1 MDGATG
7 RPAPPALEPIDAR
20 TWLLVLTGAGISAE
34 SGLSTFRGGGGLWDG
49 QRVEDV
55 ATPDAFRRDPALV
68 WHFYSERRAAA
79 AAASPNAAHRALA
92 ELEDLL
98 GDRFLLVTQN
108 VDGLHARA
116 GSRRLVEIHGSLW
129 RTKCSACRLPPF
141 SDEAFPIEPPLPR
154 CPRCEA
160 GGRTALLRPDIV
172 WFGEPLDPGLQGR
185 VIDFIRAAHASSE
198 RFVFLAVG
206 TSGQVYPAA
215 AYVDAAKAG
224 GAETWLAN
232 LEEPANVASFDR
244 RFIGPATASLSR
256 IAADA
261 RP

>member
-1 MDGATG
+1 MTTV
-7 RPAPPALEPIDAR
+7 RPTPPAPEPIDAR

-34 SGLSTFRGGGGLWDG
+34 SALSTFRGGGGLWDG
-49 QRVEDV
+49 QRIEDV
-55 ATPDAFRRDPALV
+55 ATPDGFRRDPARV
-68 WHFYSERRAAA
+68 WRFYSERRAAA
-79 AAASPNAAHRALA
+79 AAASPNAAHRALVD
-92 ELEDLL
+92 LEDLT

-116 GSRRLVEIHGSLW
+116 GSRRLIEIHGSLW
-129 RTKCSACRLPPF
+129 RAKCWACRRPPF
-141 SDEAFPIEPPLPR
+141 PDDGFPVEPPLPR
-154 CPRCEA
+154 CQRCEA

-172 WFGEPLDPGLQGR
+172 WFGEPLDQELQGR
-185 VIDFIRAAHASSE
+185 VLDFIRAAHASRE

-215 AYVDAAKAG
+215 AYVDAARAG

-232 LEEPANVASFDR
+232 LEEPANAASFDR
-244 RFIGPATASLSR
+244 RLIGPATASLLR

-261 RP
+261 RA

>member
-1 MDGATG
+1 VDDTTG
-7 RPAPPALEPIDAR
+7 RSAPRTPEPVDAR
-20 TWLLVLTGAGISAE
+20 TRLLVLTGAGISAE
-34 SGLSTFRGGGGLWDG
+34 SGLATFRGGGGLWDG

-55 ATPDAFRRDPALV
+55 ATPDAFRRDPARV
-68 WHFYSERRAAA
+68 WRFYSERRAAA
-79 AAASPNAAHRALA
+79 AAADPNAAHRALV

-116 GSRRLVEIHGSLW
+116 GSRRLIEIHGSLW
-129 RTKCSACRLPPF
+129 RTKCAACRLPPF
-141 SDEAFPIEPPLPR
+141 ADEDFPIEPPLPV
-154 CPRCEA
+154 CPRCAA

-172 WFGEPLDPGLQGR
+172 WFGEPLDQELQGR
-185 VIDFIRAAHASSE
+185 VIGFITAAHASRE

-215 AYVDAAKAG
+215 AYVDAAKAA

-232 LEEPANVASFDR
+232 LEEPANAASFDM
-244 RFIGPATASLSR
+244 RFIGPATATLSR
-256 IAADA
+256 IASDA

>member
-1 MDGATG
+1 MRDAHDMATQPQ
-7 RPAPPALEPIDAR
+7 PAPIDAR

-34 SGLSTFRGGGGLWDG
+34 SGLSTFRAGGGLWAG
-49 QRVEDV
+49 HRVEDV
-55 ATPDAFRRDPALV
+55 ATPDAFRRDPARV
-68 WHFYSERRAAA
+68 WRFYSERRAAA
-79 AAASPNAAHRALA
+79 AAASPNAAHRALV

-129 RTKCSACRLPPF
+129 RTRCPACRLPPF
-141 SDEAFPIEPPLPR
+141 ADEAFPVEPPLPL
-154 CPRCEA
+154 CPRCDA
-160 GGRTALLRPDIV
+160 GGRTSLLRPDIV
-172 WFGEPLDPGLQGR
+172 WFGEPLDQDLQGR
-185 VIDFIRAAHASSE
+185 TIDFMRAAHASGE

-215 AYVDAAKAG
+215 AYVDAARAA
-224 GAETWLAN
+224 GAEAWLAN
-232 LEEPANVASFDR
+232 LEEPANAASFDR

>member
-1 MDGATG
+1 LDDTTG
-7 RPAPPALEPIDAR
+7 RSAAPTPEPIDAR
-20 TWLLVLTGAGISAE
+20 TRLLVLTGAGISAE
-34 SGLSTFRGGGGLWDG
+34 SGLATFRGSGGLWDG

-55 ATPDAFRRDPALV
+55 ATPDAFRRDPARV

-79 AAASPNAAHRALA
+79 AAADPNAAHRALV
-92 ELEDLL
+92 ELEELL

-116 GSRRLVEIHGSLW
+116 GSGRLIEIHGSLW
-129 RTKCSACRLPPF
+129 RAKCSACRLPPF
-141 SDEAFPIEPPLPR
+141 TDEDFPIEPPLPR
-154 CPRCEA
+154 CPRCAA

-172 WFGEPLDPGLQGR
+172 WFGEPLDPELQGR
-185 VIDFIRAAHASSE
+185 TIDFMRDANRSGE
-198 RFVFLAVG
+198 RFIFLAVG

-224 GAETWLAN
+224 GAEAWLAN
-232 LEEPANVASFDR
+232 LEEPANAASFDR